1 MFKTVSAAVL
11 AVSFLAAP
19 ALAAPYNKSAQA
31 PVIKAAPFS
40 AKVLNANAHWGRH
53 HRHHRWHFHH
63 RHHRHHHHWR

>member
-1 MFKTVSAAVL
+1 LPFPFSQRL
-11 AVSFLAAP
+11 HSRR
-19 ALAAPYNKSAQA
+19 PYNKSAHG